1 MRNFA
6 PSRAMVLLALTCSLL
21 AMSCAKR
28 VDQAMTARDVPATE
42 SSGEPRTSSRLLI
55 TTASIEVIVASVPEA
70 VEKALEI
77 TKGSGGYV
85 RESVTEK
92 DSDARLKL
100 RIPARRL
107 SEVLDDLARLGEEK
121 RRHVSSEDVTEKVG
135 DLDAELANKKA
146 LRDRLRGVLARAK
159 DVKDVLSVENELT
172 RVQTEI
178 DSLEGRL
185 KRMREDIDFSAVD
198 LHLSPR
204 EPGKK
209 RRILGPLGY
218 LYVGTKWFITKLFVI
233 RSGEP

>member
-1 MRNFA
+1 MRSVASN
-6 PSRAMVLLALTCSLL
+6 RAIVLLAFACSLL
-21 AMSCAKR
+21 EISCARR
-28 VDQAMTARDVPATE
+28 VGQVLTTRDVPAVGG
-42 SSGEPRTSSRLLI
+42 SAEPGTGSRLLI
-55 TTASIEVIVASVPEA
+55 TTASIEVTVASVPEA
-70 VEKALEI
+70 VDKVLEI

-107 SEVLDDLARLGEEK
+107 SEVLDHLARLGEER

-135 DLDAELANKKA
+135 DLNAELANKKA
-146 LRDRLRGVLARAK
+146 LRDGLRGVLARAK

-185 KRMREDIDFSAVD
+185 KGGAKTSISPPLTCTWPRESQGRSAVFWD
-198 LHLSPR
+198 R
-204 EPGKK
+204 
-209 RRILGPLGY
+209 
-218 LYVGTKWFITKLFVI
+218 WA
-233 RSGEP
+233 